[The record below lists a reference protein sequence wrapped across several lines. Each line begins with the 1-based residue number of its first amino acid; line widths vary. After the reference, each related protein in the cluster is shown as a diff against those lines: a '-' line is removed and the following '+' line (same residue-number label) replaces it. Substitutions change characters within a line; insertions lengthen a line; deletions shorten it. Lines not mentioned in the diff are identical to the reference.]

1 MILKHVTFTDTL
13 IKFVPVYR
21 SSLVHASVLTS
32 YSSKMQVESL
42 KTLQT
47 KMRNDER
54 NHSLTKK
61 YLTDDIVNKYQSTK
75 TVLGGTLA
83 QCVNTN
89 AHNPGA
95 LLPRACDLNA
105 YETFKDFFDAVIADY
120 HKVPEGKI
128 HHPKSNFGDI
138 KSLSFSDLNTYG
150 NLVVSTRVRL
160 GRTVEGFGFGPTLT
174 KETRIELEKKISTA
188 LNSLIGEYQGTYYPL
203 TGMKEEDRIKLVN
216 DHFLFRNDDSVLR
229 DAGGYIDWPTGR
241 GIFINKQKNFLVWI
255 NEEDHIRVISMQKGG
270 DLIEVYK
277 RLAGAIA
284 ELSKSLKFAFSDRFG
299 FITFCPSNL
308 GTTLRASVH
317 AKVPMLASL
326 PNFKEICEKHGIQ
339 ARGTHGEHTESVGGI
354 YDLSNKRRLGLT
366 ELDAVT
372 EMHSGVR
379 ALLELEVM
387 LQEYNKGAPEGVM
400 PVEPLTYLAKLLEG
414 APIEKCYTRKCLTP
428 EIIKKYDGKRTTH
441 GATLAH
447 MIRNCAY
454 NHRSICPR
462 TGEAECYSTFVDYLD
477 PLICAYHNVKDPAFK
492 HPAPTFG
499 DLAKLPFGDL
509 DPSGKYIVSTRVRVG
524 RSVEGFLFPTIM
536 GKDDR
541 IKLEQ
546 VISGA
551 LKGLTGEHAGTYY
564 PLTNMKE
571 EDRKQLV
578 EDHFLFKNDDPVL
591 RDAGGYRDWPVG
603 RGIFHNNAKTFL
615 VWVCEEDHM
624 RIISM
629 QKGGDLAAVYK
640 RLIEGINAIGKSMK
654 FAHSDK
660 YGYITCCPSNLG
672 TSMRASVLLK
682 IPKLSAQQ
690 RNWMKFAQNIC
701 FRLEV
706 FMENIQN
713 HLMGHMISVISVVL
727 A

>member
-1 MILKHVTFTDTL
+1 MIYIDTF
-13 IKFVPVYR
+13 IKVIRFIR
-21 SSLVHASVLTS
+21 SSFVSSHILYSVN
-32 YSSKMQVESL
+32 MQVDSL
-42 KTLQT
+42 KNLQT
-47 KMRNDER
+47 KIKSDEQ

-61 YLTDDIVNKYQSTK
+61 YLTDDIVNKYQSIK
-75 TVLGGTLA
+75 TNMGGTLA

-89 AHNPGA
+89 ARNPKA

-120 HKVPEGKI
+120 HKVPGGKI
-128 HHPKSNFGDI
+128 QHPKSNFGDI

-160 GRTVEGFGFGPTLT
+160 GRTVEGFGFGPTLS

-188 LNSLIGEYQGTYYPL
+188 LSNLSGEYEGTYYPL
-203 TGMKEEDRIKLVN
+203 TGMSEEDRLKLIS
-216 DHFLFRNDDSVLR
+216 DHFLFRNDDSVLEA
-229 DAGGYIDWPTGR
+229 AGGYIDWPTGR

-270 DLIEVYK
+270 DLIAVYK
-277 RLAGAIA
+277 RLAGAIQ

-366 ELDAVT
+366 EIDAVT

-387 LQEYNKGAPEGVM
+387 LQEYNKGAPV
-400 PVEPLTYLAKLLEG
+400 
-414 APIEKCYTRKCLTP
+414 
-428 EIIKKYDGKRTTH
+428 
-441 GATLAH
+441 
-447 MIRNCAY
+447 AY
-454 NHRSICPR
+454 NNRSICPR
-462 TGEAECYSTFVDYLD
+462 TGEAECYSTFIDYLD
-477 PLICAYHNVKDPAFK
+477 PLICDYHNVKDPSFK

-499 DLAKLPFGDL
+499 DLSKLPFGDL
-509 DPSGKYIVSTRVRVG
+509 DPTGKFIVSTRVRVG

-536 GKDDR
+536 SKSDR
-541 IKLEQ
+541 LKLEQ

-564 PLTNMKE
+564 PLTNMTE

-603 RGIFHNNAKTFL
+603 RGIFHNKAKTFL

-629 QKGGDLAAVYK
+629 QKGGDLASVYK

-682 IPKLSAQQ
+682 IPKLSAQPKKL
-690 RNWMKFAQNIC
+690 NEIC
-701 FRLEV
+701 EKYILQARGLYGEHTESPDGTYDISNRRRLGLTELQAAHEMAEGVAKMIEV
-706 FMENIQN
+706 EKA
-713 HLMGHMISVISVVL
+713 L
-727 A
+727 